1 MINQNSEILNK
12 LFFTELQMLV
22 EKYNNIDEVTKKQIE
37 SIVTSLRDEELQSY
51 LMRNMDK
58 LLDIL
63 KCTDEID
70 EEIVTFLVWYNFKIN
85 EITIGV
91 ARECIKEL
99 KENNY
104 LEIGQYL
111 IYQDERY
118 LKEYARDLLEDRLDQ
133 EYYVDKLYEKE
144 TGIEMWTNRTTKE
157 ERIDEIV
164 NNENLE
170 ETLELYPQE
179 AFSIGGIQY
188 KYSEIQ

>member
-22 EKYNNIDEVTKKQIE
+22 EKYNNIDE
-37 SIVTSLRDEELQSY
+37 
-51 LMRNMDK
+51 
-58 LLDIL
+58 
-63 KCTDEID
+63 
-70 EEIVTFLVWYNFKIN
+70 EIVTFFVWYNFQIN

-104 LEIGQYL
+104 LEIGEYL

-133 EYYVDKLYEKE
+133 EYYVDKLFEKE
-144 TGIEMWTNRTTKE
+144 TVIEMWINRTTKE
-157 ERIDEIV
+157 EMIDEIV

>member
-70 EEIVTFLVWYNFKIN
+70 EEIVTFFVWYNFQIN

-104 LEIGQYL
+104 LEIGSIPHLVLLVFHPVKSPPIFPLYRHEPLNYQYPPP
-111 IYQDERY
+111 D
-118 LKEYARDLLEDRLDQ
+118 
-133 EYYVDKLYEKE
+133 
-144 TGIEMWTNRTTKE
+144 
-157 ERIDEIV
+157 
-164 NNENLE
+164 
-170 ETLELYPQE
+170 
-179 AFSIGGIQY
+179 
-188 KYSEIQ
+188 